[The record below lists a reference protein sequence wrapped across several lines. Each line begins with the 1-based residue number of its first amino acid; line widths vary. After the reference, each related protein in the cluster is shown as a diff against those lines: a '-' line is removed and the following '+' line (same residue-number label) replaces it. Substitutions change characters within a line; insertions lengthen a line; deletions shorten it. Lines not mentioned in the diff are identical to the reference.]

1 MSSMWSSSVD
11 ALAFKTGAFRDGP
24 RLPWETGQQGGSA
37 VTLPFWLARRGTV
50 PGGTGQTRGLEQVP
64 VVPCGGFS
72 CAIKGHLRDVQ
83 YIQAT
88 KDACAALLGN
98 GLVVT
103 WGMPGCSGCG
113 DMGQGSLWR

>member
-64 VVPCGGFS
+64 VVPFSHHTWSSGTSAAKPWAKFEGG
-72 CAIKGHLRDVQ
+72 V
-83 YIQAT
+83 AT
-88 KDACAALLGN
+88 VAEGSQMWGYVACYA
-98 GLVVT
+98 
-103 WGMPGCSGCG
+103 
-113 DMGQGSLWR
+113 GSREI